1 MNTKTSNLVKS
12 ALLLALA
19 VVMQLIG
26 RFVPSLSQ
34 LFVGPVINAILIIAA
49 FLCGTGWGVAVGVLT
64 PVLALLVGQLN
75 PLLGAFIPFIMI
87 GNVLLV
93 VFCGLFK
100 KTSKEKY
107 QLLFASLGIV
117 IGAFAKFI
125 FMYLSA
131 TKLIHVFGLKFAP
144 KIVKQ
149 LPVAMGTLQL
159 ITALIG
165 GVLALVILGILK
177 SRKQTI

>member
-1 MNTKTSNLVKS
+1 MNFKTSNLVKS
-12 ALLLALA
+12 ALLLAIA

-26 RFVPSLSQ
+26 RFVPSIINQFL
-34 LFVGPVINAILIIAA
+34 VGPVVNAILIIAA
-49 FLCGTGWGVAVGVLT
+49 FICGTGWGVAVGVLT

-75 PLLGAFIPFIMI
+75 PLLGAFIPFIMV
-87 GNVLLV
+87 GNALLV

-100 KTSKEKY
+100 KISKEKF
-107 QLLFASLGIV
+107 QLKFAAIGIL

-131 TKLIHVFGLKFAP
+131 TKLIHIFGLNFAP

-149 LPVAMGTLQL
+149 LPLAMGTIQL

-165 GVLALVILGILK
+165 GALALIILSIFK
-177 SRKQTI
+177 NRKIV